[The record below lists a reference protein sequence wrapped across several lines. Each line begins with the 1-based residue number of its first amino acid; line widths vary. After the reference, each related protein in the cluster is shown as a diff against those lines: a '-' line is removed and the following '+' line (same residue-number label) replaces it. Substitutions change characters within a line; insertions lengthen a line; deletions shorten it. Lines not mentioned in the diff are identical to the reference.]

1 MNAKEYI
8 EKHNMDVPLE
18 ALEEFERDCHSVIDS
33 YPDHEVKDALALLL
47 KSFREKYKT
56 SPVVKDHTV
65 GTTGV
70 LNKYSIK
77 IPCQGNRQLIP
88 NYTSAYPIENEDVR
102 TMKASAESLVVEDQT
117 PILAEELAQLELQ
130 KKYESY
136 SKRQWVTVN
145 YGLPARFIAL
155 LKNSDQ
161 PFVLACSYKDG
172 KEGTFTLREDLREF
186 DYDEWPAI
194 KENSPYAEWKMDTPV
209 IYWEGAY
216 ERHAHYAGTDHDGN
230 ATIWGHGGTSWTT
243 SERWPAPDF
252 VELAEDVK

>member
-1 MNAKEYI
+1 MDVKEYI
-8 EKHNMDVPLE
+8 EKHNIDVPLE
-18 ALEEFERDCHSVIDS
+18 AIEEFERDCHSVIDS

-56 SPVVKDHTV
+56 SPVVKDYTV

-102 TMKASAESLVVEDQT
+102 IMKASTESLVVEDQT

-136 SKRQWVTVN
+136 SKRQWITVDD
-145 YGLPARFIAL
+145 GAPARFVAL
-155 LKNSDQ
+155 LKHSEQ
-161 PFVLACSYKDG
+161 PFVLVKTWRSG
-172 KEGTFTLREDLREF
+172 EESVFIV
-186 DYDEWPAI
+186 DENLCENYELTPCI
-194 KENSPYAEWKMDTPV
+194 KEAGPYANWKIDAPV
-209 IYWEGAY
+209 IYWDGAY

-230 ATIWGHGGTSWTT
+230 ATIWHFGGTSWTT
-243 SERWPAPDF
+243 SERSPAPDF
-252 VELAEDVK
+252 VELAEDEK

>member
-1 MNAKEYI
+1 MDVKEYI
-8 EKHNMDVPLE
+8 EKHNIDVPLE
-18 ALEEFERDCHSVIDS
+18 AIEEFERDCHSVIDS

-56 SPVVKDHTV
+56 SPVVKDYTV

-102 TMKASAESLVVEDQT
+102 IMKASTESLVVEDQT

-136 SKRQWVTVN
+136 STRKWVSVDD
-145 YGLPARFIAL
+145 GLPVRFIGL
-155 LKNSDQ
+155 LKNSGN
-161 PFVLACSYKDG
+161 PFVIAKAFDDEVESV
-172 KEGTFTLREDLREF
+172 FTLREDLRLSEL
-186 DYDEWPAI
+186 DEYQLI
-194 KENSPYAEWKMDTPV
+194 KESGPYANWKIDAPV
-209 IYWEGAY
+209 IYWDGAY
-216 ERHAHYAGTDHDGN
+216 ERHGHYAGTDDNGN
-230 ATIWGHGGTSWTT
+230 AMVWDFGGTSWT
-243 SERWPAPDF
+243 SQKRFPAPDF
-252 VELAEDVK
+252 VELVED